1 MLHLSFFLITHNA
14 LILVSGMVMSIYV
27 NERRIKVEEGLLSE
41 RFGPEY
47 EAYRLRVGKYFLR
60 LRRRA

>member
-1 MLHLSFFLITHNA
+1 
-14 LILVSGMVMSIYV
+14 V